1 MNITRYVVESLL
13 IANVQTSMSPSIPST
28 QKLLVVAIKNQGVQ
42 YKVAKIQQPTMI
54 LLALETRQID
64 FARMG

>member
-1 MNITRYVVESLL
+1 M
-13 IANVQTSMSPSIPST
+13 
-28 QKLLVVAIKNQGVQ
+28 KNQGVQ

-64 FARMG
+64 FARMGWQIAMYRSMVNAVSERADALIPRLFKNT